1 MRAPDINKWCT
12 MASRCPRIQIS
23 PSPDLSAV
31 LKDLAKLRKEPQSRV
46 VVQLLEEALPALL
59 VMAQALKIAKKSP
72 REAEAL
78 MTAMATRSIN
88 QLTQE
93 QMNFSDALKAKP
105 GRKPKGASGR
115 TT

>member
-1 MRAPDINKWCT
+1 
-12 MASRCPRIQIS
+12 MASREKRIQIS
-23 PSPDLSAV
+23 PSPDLAAV
-31 LKDLAKLRKEPQSRV
+31 LRDLAKLRGEPQSRV
-46 VVQLLEEALPALL
+46 VVELLEEALPALQ

-78 MTAMATRSIN
+78 MTNMATRSIH

-93 QMNFSDALKAKP
+93 QMNFSEALKKKP

-115 TT
+115 TA